1 MQRRTGLSVLMAFP
15 ENARVPPSGRQQD
28 RHHAVTLQICGG
40 KPMAERTA
48 DIAEFRHPNPR
59 SVGILILIVI
69 IVIVGWGT
77 FTIVPAGHRGVV
89 LWWGSVEKRVM
100 GEGLNFKA
108 PIAERVIKVDVRVQ
122 PHPFKEIDASSKEY
136 QMVKMTG
143 MMNFHIDPMY
153 VNDLYQKV
161 GLDFADK
168 VIDPAFN
175 DFVKE
180 VVPTYPIGEILPKR
194 EEIRK
199 RAMAK
204 LGDNLSRYHII
215 VDDIYFANIQ
225 FSPEYANAIEAKQ
238 VAQQQVET
246 QKQVLAQREIEA
258 QQKVATAKGEAES
271 ILVVAEGQ
279 AKANDAL
286 SRSISPILVQYKSV
300 EKWNGL
306 LPQVSGGAVPFIDMS
321 RMGALPGGTRGTPK
335 KGE

>member
-1 MQRRTGLSVLMAFP
+1 MPERGLDAFDVKGPKPRTIALLALLFLIFVILWGLFV
-15 ENARVPPSGRQQD
+15 
-28 RHHAVTLQICGG
+28 
-40 KPMAERTA
+40 
-48 DIAEFRHPNPR
+48 
-59 SVGILILIVI
+59 
-69 IVIVGWGT
+69 
-77 FTIVPAGHRGVV
+77 IVPAGHRGVV

-100 GEGLNFKA
+100 GEGLNFKV
-108 PIAERVIKVDVRVQ
+108 PIAERVIKVDVKVQ

-143 MMNFHIDPMY
+143 MMNFHIDPSY

-199 RAMAK
+199 RAMLK
-204 LGDNLSRYHII
+204 LGDNLNRYHII
-215 VDDIYFANIQ
+215 VDDIYFANIR
-225 FSPEYANAIEAKQ
+225 FSPEYERAIEAKQ

-246 QKQVLAQREIEA
+246 QRQVLAQREIEA

-271 ILVVAEGQ
+271 ILVVATGQ

-286 SRSISPILVQYKSV
+286 SRSISPILVQYKGI
-300 EKWNGL
+300 EKWNGI
-306 LPQVSGGAVPFIDMS
+306 LPQASGGVVPFLDLGKME
-321 RMGALPGGTRGTPK
+321 GCGGQSGTK
-335 KGE
+335 K

>member
-1 MQRRTGLSVLMAFP
+1 MA
-15 ENARVPPSGRQQD
+15 D
-28 RHHAVTLQICGG
+28 R
-40 KPMAERTA
+40 PMAPFEYKTPKPRT
-48 DIAEFRHPNPR
+48 I
-59 SVGILILIVI
+59 GILILLFV
-69 IVIVGWGT
+69 VLTVLWGT
-77 FTIVPAGHRGVV
+77 FVIVPAGHRGVC
-89 LWWGSVEKRVM
+89 LWWGSVEKRIM
-100 GEGLNFKA
+100 GEGLNFKV
-108 PIAERVIKVDVRVQ
+108 PIAENVIKVDVKVQ

-143 MMNFHIDPMY
+143 MMNFHIDPAY

-194 EEIRK
+194 EEIRQ
-199 RAMAK
+199 RAMKK

-215 VDDIYFANIQ
+215 VDDIYFANIR
-225 FSPEYANAIEAKQ
+225 FSTGYEGAVEAKQ

-246 QKQVLAQREIEA
+246 QRQVLAQREIEA

-271 ILVVAEGQ
+271 ILVVAQGQ

-286 SRSISPILVQYKSV
+286 SLSITPILVQYKGI
-300 EKWNGL
+300 EKWNGI
-306 LPQVSGGAVPFIDMS
+306 LPQVSGGAIPLIDLGK
-321 RMGALPGGTRGTPK
+321 MGGSPGGPEGSKR
-335 KGE
+335 

>member
-1 MQRRTGLSVLMAFP
+1 MPERSLEAFDFKGPKPRT
-15 ENARVPPSGRQQD
+15 
-28 RHHAVTLQICGG
+28 
-40 KPMAERTA
+40 
-48 DIAEFRHPNPR
+48 
-59 SVGILILIVI
+59 ILILIVLLI
-69 IVIVGWGT
+69 LFIVSWGS
-77 FTIVPAGHRGVV
+77 FAIVPAGHRGVV
-89 LWWGSVEKRVM
+89 LLWGSVEKRIM

-108 PIAERVIKVDVRVQ
+108 PIAERVIKVDVKVQ

-143 MMNFHIDPMY
+143 MMNFHIDPSF

-194 EEIRK
+194 EEIRQ
-199 RAMAK
+199 RAMKK
-204 LGDNLSRYHII
+204 LGDNLARYHII
-215 VDDIYFANIQ
+215 VDDIYFANIR
-225 FSPEYANAIEAKQ
+225 FSPGYEGAIEAKQ

-271 ILVVAEGQ
+271 ILVVAQGQ

-286 SRSISPILVQYKSV
+286 SRSISPILVQYKGI
-300 EKWNGL
+300 EKWNGI
-306 LPQVSGGAVPFIDMS
+306 LPQVSGGAVPFIDLGK
-321 RMGALPGGTRGTPK
+321 MGGSSGGVEGSKR
-335 KGE
+335 

>member
-1 MQRRTGLSVLMAFP
+1 M
-15 ENARVPPSGRQQD
+15 E
-28 RHHAVTLQICGG
+28 
-40 KPMAERTA
+40 ERSI
-48 DIAEFRHPNPR
+48 DLAEFKLPKPR
-59 SVGILILIVI
+59 TVGILILII
-69 IVIVGWGT
+69 FILIVGWGT
-77 FTIVPAGHRGVV
+77 FVIVPAGHRGVA
-89 LWWGSVEKRVM
+89 LWWGSVEKRIM
-100 GEGLNFKA
+100 GEGLNFKV
-108 PIAERVIKVDVRVQ
+108 PIAERVIKVDVKVQ

-143 MMNFHIDPMY
+143 MMNFHIDPAY

-194 EEIRK
+194 EEIRQ
-199 RAMAK
+199 RAMKK

-215 VDDIYFANIQ
+215 VDDIYFANIR
-225 FSPEYANAIEAKQ
+225 FSPEYEKAIEAKQ

-258 QQKVATAKGEAES
+258 RQKVATAKGEAES
-271 ILVVAEGQ
+271 ILVVAQGQ

-286 SRSISPILVQYKSV
+286 SRSISPILVQYKGI
-300 EKWNGL
+300 EKWNGI
-306 LPQVSGGAVPFIDMS
+306 LPQVSGGAVPFVDLGK
-321 RMGALPGGTRGTPK
+321 MGGSSAGAEGSK
-335 KGE
+335 K

>member
-1 MQRRTGLSVLMAFP
+1 MFILL
-15 ENARVPPSGRQQD
+15 
-28 RHHAVTLQICGG
+28 I
-40 KPMAERTA
+40 
-48 DIAEFRHPNPR
+48 I
-59 SVGILILIVI
+59 ILIIV
-69 IVIVGWGT
+69 WGT
-77 FTIVPAGHRGVV
+77 FVIIPAGHRGVA
-89 LWWGSVEKRVM
+89 LWWGSVENRIM
-100 GEGLNFKA
+100 GEGLNFKV
-108 PIAERVIKVDVRVQ
+108 PIAENVIKVDVKVQ

-136 QMVKMTG
+136 QNVKMTG
-143 MMNFHIDPMY
+143 MMNFHIDPSF

-194 EEIRK
+194 EEIRQ
-199 RAMAK
+199 RAMKK

-215 VDDIYFANIQ
+215 VDDIYFANIR
-225 FSPEYANAIEAKQ
+225 FSPEYEGAIEAKQ

-271 ILVVAEGQ
+271 ILVVAQGQ

-286 SRSISPILVQYKSV
+286 SRSISPILVQYKGI
-300 EKWNGL
+300 EKWNGI
-306 LPQVSGGAVPFIDMS
+306 LPQVSGGAVPFIDLGK
-321 RMGALPGGTRGTPK
+321 MGGLSGGTDGNKR
-335 KGE
+335 

>member
-1 MQRRTGLSVLMAFP
+1 MEERSMMPFEYKIPKPRT
-15 ENARVPPSGRQQD
+15 
-28 RHHAVTLQICGG
+28 
-40 KPMAERTA
+40 
-48 DIAEFRHPNPR
+48 
-59 SVGILILIVI
+59 VGILILLFIILIVL
-69 IVIVGWGT
+69 WGT
-77 FTIVPAGHRGVV
+77 FVIIPAGHRGVC
-89 LWWGSVEKRVM
+89 LWWGSVEKRIM
-100 GEGLNFKA
+100 GEGLNFIV
-108 PIAERVIKVDVRVQ
+108 PLAERVIKVDVKVQ

-143 MMNFHIDPMY
+143 MMNFHIDPAY

-194 EEIRK
+194 EEIRQ
-199 RAMAK
+199 RAMKK
-204 LGDNLSRYHII
+204 LGDNLERYHII
-215 VDDIYFANIQ
+215 VDDIYFANIR
-225 FSPEYANAIEAKQ
+225 FSPGYEGAVEAKQ

-271 ILVVAEGQ
+271 ILVVAQGQ

-300 EKWNGL
+300 EKWNGI
-306 LPQVSGGAVPFIDMS
+306 LPQVSGGAVPFVDL
-321 RMGALPGGTRGTPK
+321 RKMGGLPGGTEETK
-335 KGE
+335 K

>member
-1 MQRRTGLSVLMAFP
+1 MSERSLEAFDFKGP
-15 ENARVPPSGRQQD
+15 
-28 RHHAVTLQICGG
+28 
-40 KPMAERTA
+40 KPQT
-48 DIAEFRHPNPR
+48 
-59 SVGILILIVI
+59 ILILIILLFLFI
-69 IVIVGWGT
+69 ISWGS
-77 FTIVPAGHRGVV
+77 FALVPAGHRGVV
-89 LWWGSVEKRVM
+89 LWWGSVEKRIM
-100 GEGLNFKA
+100 GEGLNFKV
-108 PIAERVIKVDVRVQ
+108 PIAERVIKVDVKVQ

-143 MMNFHIDPMY
+143 MMNFHIDPSF

-199 RAMAK
+199 RAMGK
-204 LGDNLSRYHII
+204 LGENLTRYHII
-215 VDDIYFANIQ
+215 VDDIYFANIR
-225 FSPEYANAIEAKQ
+225 FSPEYEKAIEAKQ

-246 QKQVLAQREIEA
+246 QRQVLAQREIEA

-271 ILVVAEGQ
+271 ILVVAQGQ

-300 EKWNGL
+300 EKWNGI
-306 LPQVSGGAVPFIDMS
+306 LPQVSGGAIPFVDLS
-321 RMGALPGGTRGTPK
+321 KMGSSPGGAEGGKR
-335 KGE
+335 

>member
-1 MQRRTGLSVLMAFP
+1 
-15 ENARVPPSGRQQD
+15 
-28 RHHAVTLQICGG
+28 
-40 KPMAERTA
+40 MAEWSMGSFEYKTPKPRT
-48 DIAEFRHPNPR
+48 I
-59 SVGILILIVI
+59 GILILLFIVL
-69 IVIVGWGT
+69 IVLWGT
-77 FTIVPAGHRGVV
+77 FVIVPAGHRGVC
-89 LWWGSVEKRVM
+89 LWWGSVEKRIM
-100 GEGLNFKA
+100 GEGLNFIV
-108 PIAERVIKVDVRVQ
+108 PIAERVIKVDVKVQ

-143 MMNFHIDPMY
+143 MMNFHIDPAY

-194 EEIRK
+194 EEIRQ
-199 RAMAK
+199 RAMKK
-204 LGDNLSRYHII
+204 LGDNLARYHII
-215 VDDIYFANIQ
+215 VDDIYFANIR
-225 FSPEYANAIEAKQ
+225 FSTGYEGAVEAKQ

-271 ILVVAEGQ
+271 ILVVAQGQ

-286 SRSISPILVQYKSV
+286 ARSISPILVQYKSI
-300 EKWNGL
+300 EKWNGI
-306 LPQVSGGAVPFIDMS
+306 LPQVSGGAVPFVDL
-321 RMGALPGGTRGTPK
+321 RKMGSLSGGTEESK
-335 KGE
+335 K

>member
-1 MQRRTGLSVLMAFP
+1 MPERPSEAFDFKGPKPRTILVFIVL
-15 ENARVPPSGRQQD
+15 
-28 RHHAVTLQICGG
+28 
-40 KPMAERTA
+40 
-48 DIAEFRHPNPR
+48 
-59 SVGILILIVI
+59 LILFIVS
-69 IVIVGWGT
+69 WGS
-77 FTIVPAGHRGVV
+77 FAIVPAGHRGVV

-100 GEGLNFKA
+100 GEGLNFKV
-108 PIAERVIKVDVRVQ
+108 PIAEAVIKVDVKVQ

-136 QMVKMTG
+136 QNVKMTG
-143 MMNFHIDPMY
+143 MMNFHIDPTY

-199 RAMAK
+199 RAMTK

-215 VDDIYFANIQ
+215 VDDIYFANIR
-225 FSPEYANAIEAKQ
+225 FSPEYEGAIEAKQ

-246 QKQVLAQREIEA
+246 QRQVLAQREIEA
-258 QQKVATAKGEAES
+258 QQKVASAKGEAES
-271 ILVVAEGQ
+271 ILVVAQGQ

-286 SRSISPILVQYKSV
+286 SRSISPILVQYKGI
-300 EKWNGL
+300 EKWNGI
-306 LPQVSGGAVPFIDMS
+306 LPQVSGGALPLIDLGK
-321 RMGALPGGTRGTPK
+321 MGGLPGGAEGGKR
-335 KGE
+335 

>member
-1 MQRRTGLSVLMAFP
+1 MREGSIMPFEYKTPKPRT
-15 ENARVPPSGRQQD
+15 
-28 RHHAVTLQICGG
+28 I
-40 KPMAERTA
+40 
-48 DIAEFRHPNPR
+48 
-59 SVGILILIVI
+59 GILILLFIILIVL
-69 IVIVGWGT
+69 WGT
-77 FTIVPAGHRGVV
+77 FVIVPAGHRGVC
-89 LWWGSVEKRVM
+89 LWWGSVEKRIM
-100 GEGLNFKA
+100 GEGLNFIV
-108 PIAERVIKVDVRVQ
+108 PIAERVIKVDVKVQ

-143 MMNFHIDPMY
+143 MMNFHIDPSY

-194 EEIRK
+194 EEIRQ
-199 RAMAK
+199 RAMKK
-204 LGDNLSRYHII
+204 LGENLARYHII
-215 VDDIYFANIQ
+215 VDDIYFANIR
-225 FSPEYANAIEAKQ
+225 FSPGYEGAVEAKQ

-271 ILVVAEGQ
+271 IQVVAQGQ

-286 SRSISPILVQYKSV
+286 SRSITPILVQYKSI
-300 EKWNGL
+300 EKWNGI
-306 LPQVSGGAVPFIDMS
+306 LPQVSGGAVPFVDL
-321 RMGALPGGTRGTPK
+321 RKMGGLPGGTEESK
-335 KGE
+335 K

>member
-1 MQRRTGLSVLMAFP
+1 MEGRSI
-15 ENARVPPSGRQQD
+15 VPFE
-28 RHHAVTLQICGG
+28 VKEL
-40 KPMAERTA
+40 KPR
-48 DIAEFRHPNPR
+48 I
-59 SVGILILIVI
+59 VGIFILLVIILI
-69 IVIVGWGT
+69 IVWGT
-77 FTIVPAGHRGVV
+77 FVIIPAGHRGVV
-89 LWWGSVEKRVM
+89 LLWGSVEKRIM
-100 GEGLNFKA
+100 GEGLNFKV
-108 PIAERVIKVDVRVQ
+108 PIAESVIKVDVKVQ
-122 PHPFKEIDASSKEY
+122 PHPFKEIDASSREY

-143 MMNFHIDPMY
+143 MMNFHIDPAY

-199 RAMAK
+199 RAMTK

-215 VDDIYFANIQ
+215 VDDIYFANIR
-225 FSPEYANAIEAKQ
+225 FSPGYEGAIEAKQ

-271 ILVVAEGQ
+271 ILVVAQGQ

-286 SRSISPILVQYKSV
+286 SRSISPILVQYKGI
-300 EKWNGL
+300 EKWNGI
-306 LPQVSGGAVPFIDMS
+306 LPQVSGGAVPFIDLGK
-321 RMGALPGGTRGTPK
+321 MGGLSGGSEKSK
-335 KGE
+335 K

>member
-1 MQRRTGLSVLMAFP
+1 MPDGTVDFSGIVLP
-15 ENARVPPSGRQQD
+15 
-28 RHHAVTLQICGG
+28 
-40 KPMAERTA
+40 KPRTA
-48 DIAEFRHPNPR
+48 GLLMLA
-59 SVGILILIVI
+59 LIVL
-69 IVIVGWGT
+69 IVGWGT
-77 FTIVPAGHRGVV
+77 FVIIPAGHRGVV
-89 LWWGSVEKRVM
+89 LLWGSVEKRIM
-100 GEGLNFKA
+100 GEGLNFKT
-108 PIAERVIKVDVRVQ
+108 PMAESVIKVDVRVQ
-122 PHPFKEIDASSKEY
+122 PHPFREIDASSKEY

-143 MMNFHIDPMY
+143 MMNFHIDPTY

-199 RAMAK
+199 RAMTK

-215 VDDIYFANIQ
+215 VDDIYFANIR
-225 FSPEYANAIEAKQ
+225 FSTGYEGAVEAKQ

-271 ILVVAEGQ
+271 ILVVAQGQ
-279 AKANDAL
+279 AKANEVL
-286 SRSISPILVQYKSV
+286 SHSISPILVQYKGV
-300 EKWNGL
+300 EKWNGI
-306 LPQVSGGAVPFIDMS
+306 LPQVSGGVVPFIDLS
-321 RMGALPGGTRGTPK
+321 KMGSAGTEGSK
-335 KGE
+335 K

>member
-1 MQRRTGLSVLMAFP
+1 MPDGTVDLSGLVFPKPRTLGLLMLA
-15 ENARVPPSGRQQD
+15 
-28 RHHAVTLQICGG
+28 L
-40 KPMAERTA
+40 
-48 DIAEFRHPNPR
+48 
-59 SVGILILIVI
+59 LILII
-69 IVIVGWGT
+69 GWGT
-77 FTIVPAGHRGVV
+77 FVIIPAGHRGVV
-89 LWWGSVEKRVM
+89 LLWGSVEKRIM
-100 GEGLNFKA
+100 GEGLNFKT
-108 PIAERVIKVDVRVQ
+108 PMAESVIKVDVRVQ
-122 PHPFKEIDASSKEY
+122 PHPFREIDASSKEY

-143 MMNFHIDPMY
+143 MMNFHIDPTY

-199 RAMAK
+199 RAMTK

-215 VDDIYFANIQ
+215 VDDIYFASIR
-225 FSPEYANAIEAKQ
+225 FSTGYEGAIEAKQ

-271 ILVVAEGQ
+271 ILVVAQGQ
-279 AKANDAL
+279 AKANEVL
-286 SRSISPILVQYKSV
+286 SHSISPILVQYKGV
-300 EKWNGL
+300 EKWNGI
-306 LPQVSGGAVPFIDMS
+306 LPQVSGGVVPFIDLS
-321 RMGALPGGTRGTPK
+321 KMGSAGTEGSK
-335 KGE
+335 K

>member
-1 MQRRTGLSVLMAFP
+1 MADTTMERFEYKAPSTKTVGLLALLFIIFIVL
-15 ENARVPPSGRQQD
+15 
-28 RHHAVTLQICGG
+28 
-40 KPMAERTA
+40 
-48 DIAEFRHPNPR
+48 
-59 SVGILILIVI
+59 
-69 IVIVGWGT
+69 WGT
-77 FTIVPAGHRGVV
+77 FVIVPAGHRGVV
-89 LWWGSVEKRVM
+89 LWWGSVENRIM
-100 GEGLNFKA
+100 GEGLNFKV
-108 PIAERVIKVDVRVQ
+108 PIAENVIKVDVKVQ

-136 QMVKMTG
+136 QNVKMTG
-143 MMNFHIDPMY
+143 MMNFHIDPSF

-180 VVPTYPIGEILPKR
+180 VVPTYQIVEILPKR

-199 RAMAK
+199 TAMTK

-215 VDDIYFANIQ
+215 VDDIYFANIR
-225 FSPEYANAIEAKQ
+225 FSPEYEGAIEAKQ

-271 ILVVAEGQ
+271 IQVVAQGQ

-286 SRSISPILVQYKSV
+286 SRSISPILVQYKGI
-300 EKWNGL
+300 EKWNGT
-306 LPQVSGGAVPFIDMS
+306 LPQVSGGTVPFIDLGKIGGLS
-321 RMGALPGGTRGTPK
+321 GGTEGSKR
-335 KGE
+335 